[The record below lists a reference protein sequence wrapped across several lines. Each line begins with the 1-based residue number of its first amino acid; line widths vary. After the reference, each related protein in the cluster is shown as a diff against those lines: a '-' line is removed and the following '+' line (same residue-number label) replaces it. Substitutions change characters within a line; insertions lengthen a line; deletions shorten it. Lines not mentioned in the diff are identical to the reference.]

1 MKKGRQ
7 ENEAIGREGER
18 KKENKWDIKSR
29 PDDEKRKYRW
39 WMLERKRAK
48 RKKEK

>member
-18 KKENKWDIKSR
+18 KKENKWDLRSR
-29 PDDEKRKYRW
+29 LDDG
-39 WMLERKRAK
+39 
-48 RKKEK
+48 KEEI